1 MSDNRK
7 GDIIRYTIHGF
18 QWAAIVIAFVLIFGL
33 IIGELQ
39 CFDSQIQ
46 VEYIQKLLFFS
57 GLTLL
62 LQASIGHKMPLF
74 AGPAAVLLIGMLAS
88 QGHDPAAPYSAM
100 FYGGI
105 ILVILSLTGILEYI
119 RHLFTSRIIAAILL
133 MISFSLIPTIL
144 SLLTSPRNGG
154 GYVGNVIFAFV
165 FLLLI
170 FAMYRILPGLLHSA
184 LVIWSLVLGVAGYGL
199 LFSLT
204 PLEGSHEILSL
215 FSLSPVLPEHIDPG
229 IMFAFTFC
237 YIALLMN
244 DIGAIQSLEPLFLVS
259 KMKERVK
266 RGVCVTGIINTLS
279 GLFGVIGGV
288 NYSLSAGMVLATGS
302 VSRYPLFAASAIVV
316 AISLSPFCIAYLL
329 LVPPVIIGCMLLYVM
344 TSQFAAALL
353 VAIEGDPAHPF
364 RFEDGLVIGLPILFG
379 TMMAFL
385 PDETIDAMPY
395 LLQPVLANGFVAG
408 VLCAFI
414 MEHIL
419 FRRRDIDET

>member
-1 MSDNRK
+1 MNMPDNRK
-7 GDIIRYTIHGF
+7 GNIFRYGIHGI

-39 CFDSQIQ
+39 GFDSHMQI
-46 VEYIQKLLFFS
+46 EYIQKLLFFS
-57 GLTLL
+57 GIALL

-88 QGHDPAAPYSAM
+88 QGHDPAAPYTAM

-144 SLLTSPRNGG
+144 SLLTSSRNGG
-154 GYVGNVIFAFV
+154 GSVENIIFSFV

-170 FAMYRILPGLLHSA
+170 FALYRVLRGLLHST

-204 PLEGSHEILSL
+204 LPEGSHDILSL
-215 FSLSPVLPEHIDPG
+215 FSFSPILPATIDPG
-229 IMFAFTFC
+229 VIIAFLLC

-259 KMKERVK
+259 KMKERLK
-266 RGVCVTGIINTLS
+266 RGVCVTGIVNALS

-302 VSRYPLFAASAIVV
+302 ASRYPLFAASAVVIV
-316 AISLSPFCIAYLL
+316 ISLSPFCIAYLL

-353 VAIEGDPAHPF
+353 VAIEGDPVHPF
-364 RFEDGLVIGLPILFG
+364 RFEDGLIIGLPILFG

-385 PDETIDAMPY
+385 PDEIIKSMPY

-419 FRRRDIDET
+419 FKRRDID